1 MIRDGLLITLES
13 KEEEQELL
21 NEVYEHVRKEFNADE
36 ENFLD
41 NELRRIYLMYAFP
54 NIGD

>member
-36 ENFLD
+36 EDFLD

>member
-1 MIRDGLLITLES
+1 MIRNGLLITLES

-21 NEVYEHVRKEFNADE
+21 REVYDHVHKEFSAEE

-54 NIGD
+54 NVGE